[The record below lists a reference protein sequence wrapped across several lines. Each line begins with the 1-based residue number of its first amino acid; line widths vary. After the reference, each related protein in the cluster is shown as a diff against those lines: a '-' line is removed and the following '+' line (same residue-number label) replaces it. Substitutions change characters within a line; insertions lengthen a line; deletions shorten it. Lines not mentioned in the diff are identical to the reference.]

1 MRYQTLRLLRA
12 RKIAREKRNKE
23 IKWMKYFISSL
34 IIGVIFLVACASAQ
48 AKNEYLG
55 DNWRDCNAGDITPY
69 VEYRQGGTDYIDRG
83 SSTHEDHEYRV
94 GVNFRFKFG
103 NTCDKKFKK
112 QQENRYELNQQIELL
127 KICRKYKSV
136 EMGPELELV
145 AKKCRDMK
153 FLKKDNQRKRT
164 DDNLFDEILKIE
176 HKKQMELKE
185 TNGLT
190 KE

>member
-1 MRYQTLRLLRA
+1 MRYFVVTLIVSLWCWLL
-12 RKIAREKRNKE
+12 
-23 IKWMKYFISSL
+23 SL
-34 IIGVIFLVACASAQ
+34 PVYS
-48 AKNEYLG
+48 KNEYLG
-55 DNWRDCNAGDITPY
+55 DNWRNCESGHIEPYAEIVDRDVDYLDPGNDNSHDDTELRAG
-69 VEYRQGGTDYIDRG
+69 VR
-83 SSTHEDHEYRV
+83 
-94 GVNFRFKFG
+94 FRFKFG
-103 NTCDKKFKK
+103 HTCDKKFRKN
-112 QQENRYELNQQIELL
+112 QEDRYELHQQIELL

-153 FLKKDNQRKRT
+153 FLKKEDKRKRT
-164 DDNLFDEILKIE
+164 DDNLFDEIMKQE